1 MKRISLLLFAAAIAA
16 PACSTGGGGG
26 GNGGDDVSTTCGNG
40 VCDPNE
46 TSSNCPAD
54 CTDTSGDQFTQA
66 LNNRVVDYNQALR
79 IASLRLTGQL
89 PSMAD
94 QAAINAA
101 PDDASKATV
110 YQNLIWNQTAN
121 TGYMTTPAFS
131 QEMFYFWRDTF
142 KQGETAVLD
151 TAPAFAA
158 EMTVNNSSYMD
169 LFTKASA
176 NCPTFDGTSTFTDAE
191 CTNGG
196 PKAGVLTNPGVMTQF
211 FSNFAFRRTR
221 WVQEVFDC
229 TAFPAEVVA
238 GIQVGSPTNAP
249 YTNPWPFSSFAG
261 TDNGGRVNFHD
272 VSATI
277 CGDCHATINHIA
289 PLFAYYDANGAY
301 QTSIAVPTPLD
312 GAPLAQMSDYLP
324 SGQTTAWRLNVPAAD
339 IPSLGADMAADPA
352 VASCGVARLW
362 NFALG
367 KTDIVD
373 TLEIVPSDVIATQV
387 AAFTQDGFKVKDLIF
402 SIFTS
407 DDFIKF

>member
-1 MKRISLLLFAAAIAA
+1 MKRISPLLFAAALAA
-16 PACSTGGGGG
+16 PACSTGPSST
-26 GNGGDDVSTTCGNG
+26 GGDDVSTTCGNG

-46 TSSNCPAD
+46 TSTTCPAD
-54 CTDTSGDQFTQA
+54 CTTGTGDQWTTD
-66 LNNRVVDYNQALR
+66 LNARVVDYNAALKT
-79 IASLRLTGQL
+79 ASLRLTGML

-94 QAAINAA
+94 QATITNA
-101 PDDASKATV
+101 PDDPSKKTA
-110 YQNLIWNQTAN
+110 YENLITS
-121 TGYMTTPAFS
+121 YMNTPAFD
-131 QEMFYFWRDTF
+131 QEMFYYWRDTF
-142 KQGETAVLD
+142 KMGASALLD

-158 EMTVNNSSYMD
+158 ELTVANGSYMD
-169 LFTKASA
+169 LFTRAS
-176 NCPTFDGTSTFTDAE
+176 NGCPTFDGVSTFTDAE

-196 PKAGVLTNPGVMTQF
+196 PKAGVLTNPGVQVQY

-221 WVQEVFDC
+221 WVQETFVC

-238 GIQVGSPTNAP
+238 NPTDVGGAAP
-249 YTNPWPFSSFAG
+249 YTSPWPFESIAG

-324 SGQTTAWRLNVPAAD
+324 SGQTTAWRYQVPAAD

-387 AAFTQDGFKVKDLIF
+387 ASFTQDGYKVKDLIF